1 MQSIEETQNIG
12 CFDDVIVDML
22 SNKKLN
28 PRITELFIRGNKI
41 NILLTLSFYYSIL
54 FCCAT
59 KY

>member
-41 NILLTLSFYYSIL
+41 NILLTLCFYYSIL

>member
-28 PRITELFIRGNKI
+28 PRILNY
-41 NILLTLSFYYSIL
+41 LSEEI
-54 FCCAT
+54 
-59 KY
+59 K